1 MVCANSR
8 AANFAFCVYICCRVN
23 CLNVLEAA
31 ELLVEILKKCNLKGS
46 TIVLMP
52 PRPYT
57 VTVAQG
63 YKLHVTILKRD
74 REAYSCVEKI
84 VEEHGLSSFED
95 RRGLMIYKER

>member
-1 MVCANSR
+1 
-8 AANFAFCVYICCRVN
+8 
-23 CLNVLEAA
+23 
-31 ELLVEILKKCNLKGS
+31 
-46 TIVLMP
+46 MP

-57 VTVAQG
+57 STLDRG
-63 YKLHVTILKRD
+63 YKLHITILKRD